1 MKARL
6 HHIAITNFKAF
17 REFQLKLEGRHLLV
31 YGANGAG
38 KSSLYWA

>member
-6 HHIAITNFKAF
+6 HHIAIANFKAF
-17 REFQLKLEGRHLLV
+17 RELSLSLEGRSLMV

-38 KSSLYWA
+38 KV